1 MTKNNQMSVKKERRL
16 KFSIP
21 LPFALKVLIVIIVIC
36 CIIYILG
43 NEHVVIYLNSEKRYT
58 SLFFTIMVSMTLLLF
73 LVGFG
78 IKTSMEHYYIKVPIL
93 IIIIYMISVGME
105 YVGLGITF
113 NTHYSLLNYIHYESN
128 SKKGILFLSFNI
140 YIWFV
145 AWLIHLPFITDDKD

>member
-16 KFSIP
+16 KLSVP
-21 LPFALKVLIVIIVIC
+21 LPFALKVLIVIIAIC
-36 CIIYILG
+36 CIIYVLG
-43 NEHVVIYLNSEKRYT
+43 NEHVVIYLNSEKKYT

-78 IKTSMEHYYIKVPIL
+78 VKTSMERYWIKVPIL
-93 IIIIYMISVGME
+93 IFIIYLISVGME

-128 SKKGILFLSFNI
+128 SKKGILFFSFNI
-140 YIWFV
+140 YLWFL
-145 AWLIHLPFITDDKD
+145 AWLIHLPFITEAKD